1 MPLPAGI
8 LKNTKTGR
16 FHPIV
21 FRPGSRPSAQDNDIV
36 RHKSV
41 GHHPA
46 GFDTIEAARASL
58 AERPE
63 YKDSG
68 LEWEWNGEETP
79 ATTCD
84 FSLSEYGNAVQTA

>member
-21 FRPGSRPSAQDNDIV
+21 FRPGPRPSDDGDIV
-36 RHKSV
+36 RHKSL
-41 GHHPA
+41 GHHPD
-46 GFDTIEAARASL
+46 GFETIDAARASL
-58 AERPE
+58 AERPG

-79 ATTCD
+79 AITCD
-84 FSLSEYGNAVQTA
+84 FSLSAYGNTPQTA